1 MKPQP
6 KPKRAQIRLL
16 EEDIGDGD
24 KAFRI
29 KDSEFPLIFLSNRFA
44 DFGWDGYLI
53 KNVEEY
59 QKCLFNDEFTSLT
72 PAFNAENLKKAKEI
86 SKELL
91 TNQTIV

>member
-6 KPKRAQIRLL
+6 KQSKVKLS
-16 EEDIGDGD
+16 EEYVGDGD
-24 KAFRI
+24 RALRI
-29 KDSEFPLIFLSNRFA
+29 KGREFPLIFLSNRVA

-53 KNVEEY
+53 RNSGEY

-72 PAFNAENLKKAKEI
+72 PAFNAETLKRAKAI

-91 TNQTIV
+91 IKNKENKP